1 MVVIQAYSRLHFGLL
16 NPIPGGEAA
25 SRFFGGVGVM
35 IRQPDLSLCVEPDS
49 VWLAEGPQ
57 AERALAFAQRFVAA
71 SCRDEQIAP
80 LPPHRL
86 RIDRVM
92 PAHAGLGSGSQ
103 LGLSVARAL
112 AASWGLSCDLATLVR
127 RAGRG
132 LRSAVGAHGF
142 EQGGFLVESGK
153 TTNDK
158 LAPLVARQPFPEAWR
173 VVVVFPPHPN
183 PPPPGGREHSSPP
196 PTRGEGSLSPSP
208 LVGEGWGGGA
218 VGLHGGGEV
227 EAFARLTENP
237 AVLSATEALC
247 RLVLLGLLPALIEL
261 DVDAFGESL
270 YEFNRR
276 VGEAFAPVQG
286 CAYASLRIAELI
298 DFMRSQNIRGV
309 GQSSWGPA
317 VFAVV
322 ADAERA
328 EHLVTQLRTHFD
340 LPQSAVWTTQACN
353 HGATLKSEN

>member
-16 NPIPGGEAA
+16 NPVAQEWGV
-25 SRFFGGVGVM
+25 SRSFGGVGVM
-35 IRQPDLSLCVEPDS
+35 IRQPELTLCIEPDS
-49 VWLAEGPQ
+49 VWSAEGPQ
-57 AERALAFAQRFVAA
+57 ADRALAFAQRFAAA
-71 SCRDEQIAP
+71 SCRDEHLAQ

-86 RIDRVM
+86 RIERGM

-112 AASWGLSCDLATLVR
+112 ATSWGLSCDLATLAR
-127 RAGRG
+127 RVGRG

-153 TTNDK
+153 TTNDI

-173 VVVVFPPHPN
+173 VIVA
-183 PPPPGGREHSSPP
+183 
-196 PTRGEGSLSPSP
+196 LPSP
-208 LVGEGWGGGA
+208 HIA
-218 VGLHGGGEV
+218 GLHGGGEV
-227 EAFARLTENP
+227 EAFARLKENL
-237 AVLSATEALC
+237 AILSATETLC
-247 RLVLLGLLPALIEL
+247 RLVLLGLLPALIEH

-286 CAYASLRIAELI
+286 GVYASLRIAELI
-298 DFMRSQNIRGV
+298 DFVRSQNIRGV

-328 EHLVTQLRTHFD
+328 EHLAAQLCKRFD
-340 LPQSAVWTTQACN
+340 LPHSAVWTTPACN
-353 HGATLKSEN
+353 HGAILKTEN